1 MASDFRN
8 LFKSLNHGSF
18 SDYFQDFAPKLTHRM
33 NVSLL
38 RRVSHEEVGDAVFS
52 INPSSAPVS
61 DGMNGMFFQHYW
73 SIIGNGVTK
82 EVRYFFETGVF
93 PKE

>member
-1 MASDFRN
+1 
-8 LFKSLNHGSF
+8 
-18 SDYFQDFAPKLTHRM
+18 M

-61 DGMNGMFFQHYW
+61 DGTNGMFFQHYW

-82 EVRYFFETGVF
+82 ELVSAHAHSLQLVPTRAHSVSARPQSCQLVLDQYARH
-93 PKE
+93 